1 MRNQQ
6 SMCESS
12 RFELAQLCHEDPA
25 HKAVWRVQVAYWR
38 TQLAGAPALLE
49 LPTDRA
55 RPVEPSG
62 RGASVDIELPA
73 DVFRGLNELA
83 ASAGATLFMALL
95 AAWQVGMFSWTVHPL
110 SPDRQVQWPELFQ

>member
-1 MRNQQ
+1 M
-6 SMCESS
+6 
-12 RFELAQLCHEDPA
+12 
-25 HKAVWRVQVAYWR
+25 QVAYWR

-73 DVFRGLNELA
+73 EVLRGLNELA

-95 AAWQVGMFSWTVHPL
+95 AAWQVGRLGFGVWVSADTQGTDVSCL
-110 SPDRQVQWPELFQ
+110 SSACRRKH